1 MTLRFALSEIAEV
14 VDRLV
19 ALNARA
25 MPTMGPRDHAAW
37 VMNVLAHVV
46 GPWLVA
52 QDAAGR
58 SLAAADAGSIPLVAA
73 LGPEGYLGITLDADD
88 LPEGATS
95 APAAA
100 FALARIMAPAVNAL
114 AYAGPLAPRACWRLA
129 GDGLAWGWSQS
140 GDLGR
145 GREILTSYGAPFA
158 NRQLAFGVGGVSRRG
173 GCCRYLAV
181 SGNVCLNC
189 PLAKGK
195 TGASRS
201 EAPASA
207 RFRKSG

>member
-1 MTLRFALSEIAEV
+1 MTLRFALSRTAEA
-14 VDRLV
+14 VDTLM
-19 ALNARA
+19 AMNAQA
-25 MPTMGPRDHAAW
+25 MPRMGPRDHAAW
-37 VMNVLAHVV
+37 VMNVLAHMV

-58 SLAAADAGSIPLVAA
+58 SLVAADAGAIALSAA
-73 LGPEGYLGITLDADD
+73 LGPEGYLGITPDAAD

-129 GDGLAWGWSQS
+129 GDGLAWGWSQA
-140 GDLGR
+140 GGLDR

-158 NRQLAFGVGGVSRRG
+158 NRQLAFDACGVARRG

-181 SGNVCLNC
+181 SGEPCLNC
-189 PLAKGK
+189 PLLKQKA
-195 TGASRS
+195 GA
-201 EAPASA
+201 P
-207 RFRKSG
+207 